1 MCHMF
6 QTICSMFYTL
16 SIALFTLLKT
26 LILPHLR
33 GDDQNCPHSLSHL
46 RGDDQNCP
54 RTLILPLLLG
64 PCLGFFWNISCFD
77 LSNLGLIF
85 IELPCRFIRTIPYDI
100 QNLKQMWAM
109 FGANKVLVL
118 SISAIYL
125 LLLARNGLNF
135 H

>member
-1 MCHMF
+1 MF
-6 QTICSMFYTL
+6 RVFLEY
-16 SIALFTLLKT
+16 
-26 LILPHLR
+26 
-33 GDDQNCPHSLSHL
+33 
-46 RGDDQNCP
+46 
-54 RTLILPLLLG
+54 
-64 PCLGFFWNISCFD
+64 SCFD

-125 LLLARNGLNF
+125 LLLTRNGLNF
-135 H
+135 SLNSHVEPTKQYHTIFNDQDPVGTIFRLD